1 MADMIHALA
10 TRTGINPETVRC
22 GLGAVLTFLKA
33 HFDPEVFGR
42 VQSSVPDSQGM
53 QSAFESASESSSPGL
68 LGSVANLAGKL
79 LGGHGGGG
87 GFDLL
92 GMLSRAGLSVEQVQA
107 FLPKATEFLRAHLPA
122 DLLAR
127 IEALVLQAGKASGGT
142 S

>member
-10 TRTGINPETVRC
+10 TRTGINPETVRS
-22 GLGAVLTFLKA
+22 GLGAVLTILKA
-33 HFDPEVFGR
+33 HLDPEVFGR
-42 VQSSVPDSQGM
+42 VQSSVPDRQGM

-68 LGSVANLAGKL
+68 LGSVSTLAGTL
-79 LGGHGGGG
+79 LGGHGDGE

-92 GMLSRAGLSVEQVQA
+92 GMLPRAGLSVEQVQA
-107 FLPKATEFLRAHLPA
+107 FLPKATEFLRAHSPT

-127 IEALVLQAGKASGGT
+127 IEALVLHAGKAPGAT